1 MGIDAIEIAAINDGN
16 DYFNRFPFMD
26 VQTQNEAVYDKV
38 KTTFAKRIRDVR
50 IHCERVRE
58 ALEDTLKDG
67 FFPIVLSGDHSSA
80 LGTMSGI
87 KAHYQKERL
96 GVIWI
101 DAHADIHTP
110 FTTPSGNVHGMPI
123 AAALG
128 VDNEKNQV
136 NEVAEETARSW
147 ERMKNIGIH
156 GQKFLPSDLIY
167 FGVRDTESPEE
178 QMIDELNLKNYMVHE
193 VRCKGLDRV
202 MKEALDQLSESDMIY
217 VSFDVDSLDCD
228 LVSRGTGTPV
238 SKGFDPNEVERII
251 NHALKTRKVV
261 CLEVTEVNP
270 LLDDGNTMAE
280 TAFKVLDKVTK
291 NIEKYYS

>member
-1 MGIDAIEIAAINDGN
+1 M
-16 DYFNRFPFMD
+16 
-26 VQTQNEAVYDKV
+26 
-38 KTTFAKRIRDVR
+38 
-50 IHCERVRE
+50 
-58 ALEDTLKDG
+58 
-67 FFPIVLSGDHSSA
+67 
-80 LGTMSGI
+80 
-87 KAHYQKERL
+87 
-96 GVIWI
+96 
-101 DAHADIHTP
+101 
-110 FTTPSGNVHGMPI
+110 
-123 AAALG
+123 
-128 VDNEKNQV
+128 
-136 NEVAEETARSW
+136 
-147 ERMKNIGIH
+147 
-156 GQKFLPSDLIY
+156 
-167 FGVRDTESPEE
+167 RDTESPEE